1 MFCRI
6 EGKGRELHGKQASV
20 QDEAIDKFIIGAW
33 DVNDDAVWEEY
44 VETMKSLGV
53 DTMIEIYTAALERY
67 NAR

>member
-1 MFCRI
+1 MENR
-6 EGKGRELHGKQASV
+6 LPASV

-67 NAR
+67 NTR

>member
-1 MFCRI
+1 MNCMENR
-6 EGKGRELHGKQASV
+6 LPASV

-33 DVNDDAVWEEY
+33 DVDDDAVWEEY

>member
-1 MFCRI
+1 MENR
-6 EGKGRELHGKQASV
+6 LPASV

-53 DTMIEIYTAALERY
+53 DTMIEIHTAALERY

>member
-1 MFCRI
+1 MNCMENR
-6 EGKGRELHGKQASV
+6 LPASV